1 MIKPGTIFNMQMNGQ
16 FPVCALVP
24 DISTEEDLYYVL
36 NLETGDIDF
45 EGALDEVNNEI
56 EVRRHRI
63 IASPSDV
70 YEQIETENN
79 RLSKFLGDL
88 YDVNSN
94 SSTEIKLKR
103 QLRMEMHALE
113 MIKGRT
119 LNLIELLKDEEIDMR
134 YAFNDLKEWVIK
146 TERKVREAVDFI
158 EKEYQEIEYKET
170 VDERK

>member
-1 MIKPGTIFNMQMNGQ
+1 MLKPGTIFNMQMNGR

-36 NLETGDIDF
+36 NIETGDIDF
-45 EGALDEVNNEI
+45 KGFLDEVNNEI
-56 EVRRHRI
+56 VSRHHRI
-63 IASPSDV
+63 IVSPPDV
-70 YEQIETENN
+70 YEQIENENN
-79 RLSKFLGDL
+79 RLDKFLVDL
-88 YDVNSN
+88 YDINSN

-134 YAFNDLKEWVIK
+134 YAFNNLKEWVIK
-146 TERKVREAVDFI
+146 TERRAREAVDFI

-170 VDERK
+170 EDEEE

>member
-1 MIKPGTIFNMQMNGQ
+1 MLKPGTIFNMQMNGR

-36 NLETGDIDF
+36 NIETGDIDF
-45 EGALDEVNNEI
+45 KGFLDEVNNEI
-56 EVRRHRI
+56 VSRRHRI
-63 IASPSDV
+63 IVSRPDV
-70 YEQIETENN
+70 YEQIENENN
-79 RLSKFLGDL
+79 RLDKFLVDL
-88 YDVNSN
+88 YDINSN

-146 TERKVREAVDFI
+146 TERRAREAVYFI
-158 EKEYQEIEYKET
+158 EKEYQEIECKET
-170 VDERK
+170 EDEE

>member
-1 MIKPGTIFNMQMNGQ
+1 MIKPGTIFNIQMNGR
-16 FPVCALVP
+16 FSVCALVP

-45 EGALDEVNNEI
+45 EGFLDEVNNEI
-56 EVRRHRI
+56 VSRRHRI
-63 IASPSDV
+63 IVSPPDV
-70 YEQIETENN
+70 YEQIENENN
-79 RLSKFLGDL
+79 RLDKFLIDL
-88 YDVNSN
+88 YDINSN
-94 SSTEIKLKR
+94 SSTELKLKR

-113 MIKGRT
+113 MIKVRT
-119 LNLIELLKDEEIDMR
+119 LNLIELLKDEEIDML

-146 TERKVREAVDFI
+146 TERKAREAVDFI

>member
-1 MIKPGTIFNMQMNGQ
+1 MIKPGTIFNMQMNGR

-45 EGALDEVNNEI
+45 EGFLDEVIDEI

-63 IASPSDV
+63 IALPKDV
-70 YEQIETENN
+70 YKQIKTEDNI
-79 RLSKFLGDL
+79 RSKFFDDL
-88 YDVNSN
+88 YDIN
-94 SSTEIKLKR
+94 SSSNTEAKLKR
-103 QLRMEMHALE
+103 QLHMEMHALE
-113 MIKGRT
+113 MIKTRT
-119 LNLIELLKDEEIDMR
+119 LNLIALLKDEEIDTR
-134 YAFNDLKEWVIK
+134 YAFDDLKNWVIQ

-170 VDERK
+170 EDERK